1 MNKGKCS
8 ISEGKKPGSING
20 KRYNGPCVVVVVVV
34 IKGNKKSL
42 LSLGAILISAQLK
55 DNI

>member
-1 MNKGKCS
+1 MNTGKCS
-8 ISEGKKPGSING
+8 IYEGKKAGSING
-20 KRYNGPCVVVVVVV
+20 NRYIGPCVVVVVV

-42 LSLGAILISAQLK
+42 LSLGTILISAQLK